1 MTNLTVAIGI
11 TLVVSVIGQFGDLI
25 ESAYKREYGVKD
37 SSNFT
42 TRTWGN
48 FDRFDSV
55 ILSAPCLVLLLN
67 LL

>member
-1 MTNLTVAIGI
+1 MK
-11 TLVVSVIGQFGDLI
+11 GDLI

-37 SSNFT
+37 SSNLLP
-42 TRTWGN
+42 GHGGI

-55 ILSAPCLVLLLN
+55 ILSAPCLILLLN